1 MTEIQRKAYEA
12 IANAANE
19 MAEFYAGKDAELSE
33 AIQTAKLKL
42 SWVS

>member
-1 MTEIQRKAYEA
+1 MTEIQKRAYEA

-33 AIQTAKLKL
+33 AIQNAKLSL
-42 SWVS
+42 RWG